1 MGAVRSAFS
10 ASPRRQVVFVGLDAA
25 GKSTMLQTMKQ
36 RQGGRITTQ
45 CPTLGFEVETL
56 ELSGSAKFMTI
67 HAWDVGGRHKLRVL
81 LRLIYKDAD
90 AIIFVLDSSDREM
103 FESARAELMDVLG
116 EEDLAGK
123 PLLVFANK
131 RDLPGAVPMAEV
143 IDKLGL
149 HDLRSRKW
157 FIQECVATEGQGLW
171 EGLDWMTCAM
181 KNPGSSGP
189 KTVSCR
195 PQAALHLPPK
205 APKDSVAD
213 DVSTADTED
222 VGARNEI
229 AQS

>member
-1 MGAVRSAFS
+1 
-10 ASPRRQVVFVGLDAA
+10 
-25 GKSTMLQTMKQ
+25 
-36 RQGGRITTQ
+36 
-45 CPTLGFEVETL
+45 
-56 ELSGSAKFMTI
+56 MTI

-157 FIQECVATEGQGLW
+157 FIQDLW
-171 EGLDWMTCAM
+171 EKLVSQNAVCHASLAGKCQHVQLHTS
-181 KNPGSSGP
+181 KNVFQTWP
-189 KTVSCR
+189 K
-195 PQAALHLPPK
+195 LPLF
-205 APKDSVAD
+205 
-213 DVSTADTED
+213 
-222 VGARNEI
+222 VGVRGN
-229 AQS
+229 